1 MAFEVGS
8 GVDARHERWLG
19 RVLALHRKAASGRSH
34 GAVDA
39 IELDGELQGVQV
51 VAAWYEPQA
60 GSQRSEYTLGTARA
74 DTTRYSLEHVLG
86 LPRLDYS
93 AETDTYRLVDTQSQL
108 EALDAA
114 MRLTMPERAGSART
128 HGEGREAE
136 KRRRERQH
144 EVPPASSAQPE
155 AARDRG
161 AAAKKRAAARDQQ
174 LTQTTS
180 S

>member
-1 MAFEVGS
+1 
-8 GVDARHERWLG
+8 
-19 RVLALHRKAASGRSH
+19 VLALHRKAASGRSH

-108 EALDAA
+108 DALDAA
-114 MRLTMPERAGSART
+114 LRLTMPERAGSART
-128 HGEGREAE
+128 HGEAREAE
-136 KRRRERQH
+136 GRRRSDSTRCLLH
-144 EVPPASSAQPE
+144 PPRSHRHFVTVGRLP
-155 AARDRG
+155 RTVLPRV
-161 AAAKKRAAARDQQ
+161 
-174 LTQTTS
+174 TS